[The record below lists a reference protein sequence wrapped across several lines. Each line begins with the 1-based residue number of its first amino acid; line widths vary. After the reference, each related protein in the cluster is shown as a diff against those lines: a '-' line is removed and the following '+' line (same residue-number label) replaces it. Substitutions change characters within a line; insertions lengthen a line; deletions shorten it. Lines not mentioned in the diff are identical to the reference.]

1 MQRNFVNAL
10 KHVLVHEGGYVDHP
24 RDPGGATNKGVT
36 LAVFQ
41 RFYGQDKTKDDLKGI
56 TDAQLEEIYKAGYWD
71 KCRCDDLPNG
81 VDYVVFDQAVNS
93 GPGRSAKWLQRAV
106 GATADG
112 GIGAQT
118 LAATQSVAA
127 EQAINRMCDAR
138 LAFLKNLSIWD
149 TFGRGWQRRVDGV
162 RAYGLQLASGAAAAP
177 SSALAALAADAEA
190 PQPSV
195 DYDTVRR
202 GSRGDWVERLQ
213 TALVQEGRTLQVD
226 GIFGPATE
234 AALKAHQAAEGLN
247 PDGIA
252 GKKTYQSLGL
262 IA

>member
-1 MQRNFVNAL
+1 MQQNFVNAL

-41 RFYGQDKTKDDLKGI
+41 RFYGRAMTKDDLKGI
-56 TDAQLEEIYKAGYWD
+56 TDLQLEEIYKAGYWD

-93 GPGRSAKWLQRAV
+93 GPGRSAKWLQSAV
-106 GATADG
+106 GSKADG
-112 GIGAQT
+112 AIGPQT
-118 LAATQSVAA
+118 LAAMQGVAVD
-127 EQAINRMCDAR
+127 QVINRMCDAR
-138 LAFLKNLSIWD
+138 LAFLRGLSIWD
-149 TFGRGWQRRVDGV
+149 TFGRGWQRRVDSV
-162 RAYGLQLASGAAAAP
+162 RAYGLQLASGALAAP
-177 SSALAALAADAEA
+177 PSALAAGDAA

-202 GSRGDWVERLQ
+202 GSRGKWVERLQ
-213 TALVQEGRTLQVD
+213 AALAQAGQTLQVD
-226 GIFGPATE
+226 GMFGPDTE
-234 AALKAHQAAEGLN
+234 AALKAYQAAEGLT

-252 GKKTYQSLGL
+252 GKKTYQALGL